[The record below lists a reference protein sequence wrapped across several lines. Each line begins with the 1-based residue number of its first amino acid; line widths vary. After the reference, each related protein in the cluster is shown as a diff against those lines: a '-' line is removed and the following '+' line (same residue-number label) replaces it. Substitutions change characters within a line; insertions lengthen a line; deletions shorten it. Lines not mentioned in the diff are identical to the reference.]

1 MVREAAMLY
10 VKEGLE
16 GGIRR
21 GIPPGGADYRGHERL
36 SVPFLVQMYGK
47 DA

>member
-1 MVREAAMLY
+1 MIKEAAMLY

-16 GGIRR
+16 GEFEEAFRR
-21 GIPPGGADYRGHERL
+21 GGADYRGHERL